1 MSLTTHRGAAE
12 ASGAQGHAGTFE
24 TAASDALCALRD
36 AAVTAIES
44 IGGGNMNSLALSRRL
59 GVDKSLTWRMVRFAQ
74 EPDAFSGSKHL
85 PGDAGLRIFARAVR
99 AHGADEATVERF
111 TAAADRLEEVVR
123 QHAGNRASFR
133 ALLAHCTAEPHADE
147 RAMDFRRSAHQAN
160 AALWGIEASTRLM
173 LAFLTP
179 GANGTVDVAL
189 VSGFLGL
196 RRMRRDQS
204 WPVARRRVL
213 GHEGRTR
220 ERIVMPL
227 DPSVPMDAPPI
238 LAEFST
244 LRGEALRPMGTEHG
258 FWYELPE
265 GDVGTGG
272 AVDCVFGERM
282 PGAGP
287 CVREGGVHGAEV
299 LLRLDMPVEHVLMDV
314 FVDRSLPVAGA
325 PKASLYGLLSGGSG
339 ENCADRER
347 DRMPLA
353 EQPQEIGQEPRAWAT
368 PVAPR
373 HWELIHD
380 CMRWIDR
387 RPTDFRAHRLA
398 MRWPLIPTAL
408 VVSTPIGTR

>member
-1 MSLTTHRGAAE
+1 MSLTTHRGAPE
-12 ASGAQGHAGTFE
+12 ASGAQDIPGTFE
-24 TAASDALCALRD
+24 SAAADALGALRD
-36 AAVTAIES
+36 AVVTAIES
-44 IGGGNMNSLALSRRL
+44 IGGGSMNSLALSRHL

-133 ALLAHCTAEPHADE
+133 ALLAHCTAEPHSDE

-160 AALWGIEASTRLM
+160 AALWGIEANTRLM

-220 ERIVMPL
+220 ERIVLP
-227 DPSVPMDAPPI
+227 PAAPVPASV
-238 LAEFST
+238 ST
-244 LRGEALRPMGTEHG
+244 GPAGEAMTLTRFPPVSAT
-258 FWYELPE
+258 YTAPLP
-265 GDVGTGG
+265 VSAATP
-272 AVDCVFGERM
+272 
-282 PGAGP
+282 PGA
-287 CVREGGVHGAEV
+287 AKQA
-299 LLRLDMPVEHVLMDV
+299 
-314 FVDRSLPVAGA
+314 LP
-325 PKASLYGLLSGGSG
+325 GS
-339 ENCADRER
+339 AALALQAL
-347 DRMPLA
+347 PLPA
-353 EQPQEIGQEPRAWAT
+353 
-368 PVAPR
+368 
-373 HWELIHD
+373 
-380 CMRWIDR
+380 
-387 RPTDFRAHRLA
+387 
-398 MRWPLIPTAL
+398 
-408 VVSTPIGTR
+408 